1 MKQEKCR
8 NNQNYVT
15 TKIEMKSL
23 RRQQKIVVTFQS
35 FVATQ
40 YKVDGKESLL
50 RHFKL
55 CRGNNEKSTREISRI
70 FVATMISL
78 SRQSCKKNLLQQ
90 FKHFSQQC

>member
-8 NNQNYVT
+8 NNQNYVM

-23 RRQQKIVVTFQS
+23 RRQQKIVVPFQS

-55 CRGNNEKSTREISRI
+55 CRGSNEKSTREISRI

-78 SRQSCKKNLLQQ
+78 SRQ
-90 FKHFSQQC
+90 